1 MSSTVRF
8 DLGIGTFLREAFT
21 ENIGLKA
28 LALAFAV
35 GLFAFLYGQ
44 QDEQQRTIPVAI
56 SLRPP
61 AEDSPRE
68 LMTQLPPTIHV
79 TLRGPARVIDR
90 LVQSG
95 MPPVTIDLRSGER
108 ESITF
113 EEKNFSLP
121 PDTHVTIIDP
131 PSLELE
137 WEEVIARQIPIQA
150 AIAGTP
156 AEGYVVKGAP
166 DVDPKQITARG
177 PSSLVE
183 VLQFARLAAFDVQG
197 LSQGVHRRRLALDA
211 PPTRV
216 RYLGP
221 PAVTVSVT
229 IARRLSEASFQA
241 RAVELVGPPSGV
253 VSPRAVDVT
262 VVGPPEIVQ
271 ALRAEQVVPRAN
283 LLGVAGIDL
292 KEQRHGSAVVPV
304 AVELEGA
311 EARVQPPSV
320 TVKW

>member
-1 MSSTVRF
+1 VIGLAG
-8 DLGIGTFLREAFT
+8 LGGLGPFLREAFT
-21 ENIGLKA
+21 ENVGLKA
-28 LALAFAV
+28 LSLVFAI

-44 QDEQQRTIPVAI
+44 QDEQQRTVPVAI

-108 ESITF
+108 ESIGF
-113 EEKNFSLP
+113 DERMFSLP
-121 PDTHVTIIDP
+121 PDTHITIIDP

-150 AIAGTP
+150 SIAGQP
-156 AEGYVVKGAP
+156 ADGYVVKGAP
-166 DVDPKQITARG
+166 EVDPKQITARG

-197 LSQGVHRRRLALDA
+197 LSQGVHRRRLAVDA

-221 PAVTVSVT
+221 PAATVSVT
-229 IARRLSEASFQA
+229 IGRRLSEASFPG
-241 RAVELVGPPSGV
+241 RPVELVGPPAGV
-253 VSPRAVDVT
+253 VSPRAVDVN

-283 LLGVAGIDL
+283 LLAVPGIDL
-292 KEQRHGSAVVPV
+292 KETRHGSAVVPV
-304 AVELEGA
+304 TVELEGA

>member
-1 MSSTVRF
+1 MSTLR
-8 DLGIGTFLREAFT
+8 LGVISVAFREAFT
-21 ENIGLKA
+21 ENLGLKA
-28 LALAFAV
+28 LSLAFAV

-44 QDEQQRTIPVAI
+44 QDEQQRTVPVAL

-61 AEDSPRE
+61 AEDSARE

-95 MPPVTIDLRSGER
+95 MPPITIDLRSGER
-108 ESITF
+108 ETIGF
-113 EEKNFSLP
+113 EEKMFSLP
-121 PDTHVTIIDP
+121 PDTHVSIIDP

-137 WEEVIARQIPIQA
+137 WEDVIARQIPVQA
-150 AIAGTP
+150 SITGQP
-156 AEGYVVKGAP
+156 AEGYVVKGEP
-166 DVDPKQITARG
+166 EVDPKQITARG

-183 VLQFARLAAFDVQG
+183 VLQFARLSAFEVSG
-197 LSQGVHRRRLALDA
+197 LSQGVHRRRIALDA

-221 PAVTVSVT
+221 AAATVTVTV
-229 IARRLSEASFQA
+229 ARRMSEASFPG
-241 RAVELVGPPSGV
+241 RPVEVIGLTSGV
-253 VSPRAVDVT
+253 VSPRSVDVT
-262 VVGPPEIVQ
+262 VTGPPEVVQ

-283 LLGVAGIDL
+283 LLGVQGIDL
-292 KEQRHGSAVVPV
+292 RELRHGSLVVPV
-304 AVELEGA
+304 VVELAGA
-311 EARVQPPSV
+311 TAQVQPPSV